1 MELKGKGFTLRGWK
15 TTDAEALQKHADNTH
30 ISDFLLDRFP
40 SPYTLDDAVNW
51 ITLMQNQDPMV
62 NFVIAID
69 DSLVGVIGLEFRED
83 VYRKTALLGYWL
95 SEARWGR
102 GIMPQAVKLITAYA
116 FANLDVLRIQAGV
129 LSSNSKSM
137 RVLEKAGYVK
147 EGVMKN
153 AIIKNGVVLDEHIY
167 AMCPP
172 TP

>member
-15 TTDAEALQKHADNTH
+15 TTDAEALQKRADNTN

-51 ITLMQNQDPMV
+51 IALMQNQDPMV
-62 NFVIAID
+62 NFVIAAD
-69 DSLVGVIGLEFRED
+69 DSLIGVIGLEFRED
-83 VYRKTALLGYWL
+83 VYRKTALLGSWI
-95 SEARWGR
+95 SEEYWGR
-102 GIMPQAVKLITAYA
+102 GIMPQAIKLFTAYA

-129 LSSNSKSM
+129 LSSNPKSL

-153 AIIKNGVVLDEHIY
+153 AIIKNGVILNEHIY

-172 TP
+172 TS